1 MENPKPKAGT
11 ADASFCASEIIEGRS
26 ALILAKV
33 ALQVLSDLDPEASAS
48 IDDALT
54 QQIVAAQ
61 AETDTSSLTLAALLE
76 DVRTR
81 LRAEEDRLVDAAAP
95 WLID

>member
-11 ADASFCASEIIEGRS
+11 ADASFCAPETIEGRS

-33 ALQVLSDLDPEASAS
+33 ALQVLADLGPEASAS

-54 QQIVAAQ
+54 HQIVAAQ
-61 AETDTSSLTLAALLE
+61 AEKGASSLTLAALLE

-81 LRAEEDRLVDAAAP
+81 LCAEEDRLFDAADP
-95 WLID
+95 WLIE